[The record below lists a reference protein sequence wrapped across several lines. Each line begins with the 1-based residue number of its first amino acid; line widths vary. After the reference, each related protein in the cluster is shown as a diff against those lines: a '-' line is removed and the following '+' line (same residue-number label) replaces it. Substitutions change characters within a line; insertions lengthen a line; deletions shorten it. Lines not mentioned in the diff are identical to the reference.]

1 MDEDEERPAVLVI
14 DDESG
19 IRDVLARALPR
30 RGYEVSLAETGEQ
43 AVAKAK
49 EKSFELAICDM
60 VMPGM
65 DGVST
70 LKALKRLQPHME
82 VVMST
87 GFASLETAIESL
99 KSGAYDYVAKPYALD
114 HIFGVLDKALEHRRL
129 QAKVV
134 ELEAANRLKSE
145 FLANMSHELR
155 TPLNAIVGYT
165 SLMLEGVYGAI
176 PADQQSA
183 LDRVLSNSRNLLNLI
198 NNILDFSKLSAGMMP
213 VFLEDFDAA
222 DLTREVAQT
231 LQCLAS
237 QKGLA
242 LETDAPAPVPM
253 RGDKTKVKQVLIN
266 LTANAVKF
274 TEKGSVTLR
283 AAPAPDGGVELSV
296 RDTGPG
302 IAPEHL
308 AYIFEKFT
316 QIDGTVTRPHGG
328 TGLGLSITKKLCEL
342 LGGKIEVES
351 RLGEGSVFIARLPA
365 AATPREGDVLAPP
378 ADSLRR
384 GGRKVLLCIDD
395 DPEVLRLLRDS
406 LSGTEYDF
414 CGAASAEEGLAL
426 ARQLKPFVIT
436 LDILMPRR
444 DGWSVLREF
453 KKDPELRA
461 IPVFILSIL
470 ENRALGFSLGV
481 SDYIVKPFDR
491 QDLLGKLRV
500 QESILGRSVLV
511 VDDEPEM
518 AELLRSGL
526 IQEGFQVDTAATG
539 RDALARLRQARPDA
553 VFLDLGLPD
562 MSGFEVVEEIKKDS
576 SLKGLRVIILTAQTL
591 TDAEKARLEARV
603 EAVVQKW
610 SMSLP
615 DILRDLKTRLAAM
628 AGGAAK

>member
-1 MDEDEERPAVLVI
+1 MDKKADRPAVLVI

-19 IRDVLARALPR
+19 IRSILARALPR
-30 RGYEVSLAETGEQ
+30 RGYEVVMAETGEQ
-43 AVAKAK
+43 AVAQAK
-49 EKSFELAICDM
+49 EKAFDLAICDM
-60 VMPGM
+60 MMPGM
-65 DGVST
+65 NGVAT
-70 LKALKRLQPHME
+70 LKALKGLQPHME
-82 VVMST
+82 VVMAT
-87 GFASLETAIESL
+87 GYSSMESAIESL
-99 KSGAYDYVAKPYALD
+99 KSGAYDYVSKPYALD
-114 HIFGVLDKALEHRRL
+114 HIFSVLDKALEHRRL

-165 SLMLEGVYGAI
+165 SLILEGVYGAI
-176 PADQQSA
+176 PADQQGA
-183 LDRVLSNSRNLLNLI
+183 LDRVLTNSRNLLSLI

-222 DLTREVAQT
+222 ALVKEVAQT
-231 LQCLAS
+231 LQCLAA

-253 RGDKTKVKQVLIN
+253 RGDKTKVKQILIN
-266 LTANAVKF
+266 LMANAVKF
-274 TEKGSVTLR
+274 TEKGSVVLR
-283 AAPAPDGGVELSV
+283 AAAAPDGSVELSV

-302 IAPEHL
+302 IAPEHID
-308 AYIFEKFT
+308 YIFEKFT
-316 QIDGTVTRPHGG
+316 QVDGSATRSHGG

-342 LGGKIEVES
+342 LGGGVEAAS
-351 RLGEGSVFIARLPA
+351 RLGEGAVFTVRLPA
-365 AATPREGDVLAPP
+365 AAVPRDGDVLAPP
-378 ADSLRR
+378 ADARR
-384 GGRKVLLCIDD
+384 GGRKVLLCVDD
-395 DPEVLRLLRDS
+395 DPEVLRLLKDS

-414 CGAASAEEGLAL
+414 CGATSAEEGLAL

-444 DGWSVLREF
+444 DGWSVLQEL

-491 QDLLGKLRV
+491 QGLLEKLRS
-500 QESILGRSVLV
+500 QERLLGRSVLV

-526 IQEGFQVDTAATG
+526 VQEGFQVETAATG

-576 SLKGLRVIILTAQTL
+576 SLQGLRVIILTAQTL
-591 TDAEKARLEARV
+591 TDAENARLEARV

-615 DILRDLKTRLAAM
+615 DILRDLKTRLTAM